1 MKSGTQD
8 RIVGPI
14 KTVIKTIVFQ
24 AKDIIYVQFYYTF
37 IITLLED
44 IIISVLIIKSKR
56 VC

>member
-44 IIISVLIIKSKR
+44 IVISVLIIKSKR